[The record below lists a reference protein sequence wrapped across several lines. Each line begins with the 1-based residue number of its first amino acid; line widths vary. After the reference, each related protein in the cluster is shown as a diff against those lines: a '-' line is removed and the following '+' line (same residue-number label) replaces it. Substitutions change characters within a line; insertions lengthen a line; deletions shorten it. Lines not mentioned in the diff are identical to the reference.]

1 MAASK
6 RVREPREEAGQTQL
20 RIIAPQPAIDALCA
34 ALARLG
40 LAEAAVFPARGGGML
55 RAYVRLTPEQT
66 ARLVDA
72 LGHGEECP
80 YIPRGEIRPWQTK

>member
-6 RVREPREEAGQTQL
+6 RVRDPREEAGQTQL
-20 RIIAPQPAIDALCA
+20 RIIAP
-34 ALARLG
+34 LG

-66 ARLVDA
+66 ARLVEA

-80 YIPRGEIRPWQTK
+80 FIPRGEIRPWQTK